1 MGNNRMF
8 TITNKDMLDLNI
20 IIIKLMVKKQK
31 KYVN

>member
-1 MGNNRMF
+1 MGNNGIF